1 LSPKGRDSP
10 RKRREALAE
19 KLEDMKIDLV
29 IISNPKHIFY
39 FTGIPS
45 NLNMYLTLMKGPR
58 STSFLAIRSDGQ
70 SSILVG
76 ESEISNPWLKES
88 AKTKNSLK
96 NVFPDGEI
104 ETYPD
109 YDPNKRVV
117 VYADY
122 LTDEFSKWL
131 GKLDGSPTKIG
142 IEDWHLGDLYLSAI
156 SGSFGAIEKVGIS
169 KVILSMRKT
178 KGNDEIQNLENAT
191 GMLDFAYRWA
201 KHNSKVGKSEVDVYR
216 EVNYNTFKEYGP
228 FGWVIGDHI
237 SGERSLG
244 VGGWATN
251 RVLKRG
257 DTLILDLQAASNNY
271 WSDLCRTFVVG
282 ERKARKEQKHVAD
295 TLIKSL
301 EKAEEIM
308 KPGVTGKEIFSAVN
322 NVITSAGY
330 PKILHHVGHSIGLDD
345 QEPPWFIPSSEEE
358 ITEGSVVVVEPGI
371 YERSAGGVRIE
382 DAYVI
387 TKKGNERI
395 SQFPRGLT

>member
-1 LSPKGRDSP
+1 MQEMKLD
-10 RKRREALAE
+10 LA
-19 KLEDMKIDLV
+19 

-39 FTGIPS
+39 FTGFPS

-76 ESEISNPWLKES
+76 ESEISNPWLKETV
-88 AKTKNSLK
+88 KTKNPLK
-96 NVFPDGEI
+96 SIFSDGEI
-104 ETYPD
+104 ETYTD
-109 YDPNKRVV
+109 YDPNNRIV

-122 LTDEFSKWL
+122 LSGKFSKWL
-131 GKLDGSPTKIG
+131 GKLDGNPSRIG
-142 IEDWHLGDLYLSAI
+142 IEDWHLSDLYLSAI
-156 SGSFGAIEKVGIS
+156 SGSLGAKERVGIS
-169 KVILSMRKT
+169 RLILSMRKT
-178 KGNDEIQNLENAT
+178 KGKDEIQYLKNST
-191 GMLDFAYRWA
+191 HMLDFAYKCA
-201 KHNSKVGKSEVDVYR
+201 KRSSKPGKSEVDVYR
-216 EVNYNTFKEYGP
+216 EMNYNAFKEYGP
-228 FGWVIGDHI
+228 FGWVIGDHV

-251 RVLKRG
+251 RVLRRG

-282 ERKARKEQKHVAD
+282 ETKARKEQKQVAD

-308 KPGVTGKEIFSAVN
+308 KPGVKGKEIFSAVN
-322 NVITSAGY
+322 DVITNAGY

-345 QEPPWFIPSSEEE
+345 QEPPWFIPSSKEE

-371 YERSAGGVRIE
+371 YKRSAGGIRIE

-387 TKKGNERI
+387 TKKGNERV
-395 SQFPRGLT
+395 SRFPRGLT